1 MANRFAHLIPAGQG
15 AQAKPQNRFA
25 HLIPKATPQASNEAG
40 KSNRELSWAD
50 TGKDAVQSL
59 GSGLVRGATG
69 LVGLPG
75 DIGRLAITGMG
86 KLNGTDP
93 AEIERLR
100 QGFPIPGSADI
111 TGAVERNITGPLHE
125 SRSTVGDYAET
136 IGEFAPNA
144 LGGGGGLIRKAA
156 QVVVPALTTRA
167 AGDIPGIKGT
177 AAEPY
182 ARIIG
187 GVAGGVASAGKV
199 GNTIKEIAKD
209 APTSESVK
217 ATTNALYGKLRD
229 AGIKYDSNAYDDM
242 TLDLVGKLSKEGFRA
257 KQAPLS
263 ADVLEFIAEHRGKSL
278 EYSDFES
285 IRKVASKIL
294 REQSASATDKAAA
307 GVILDHLDDFAGKAA
322 FTHNGSAV
330 NAPALMKEARDF
342 ARRNIVSKQ
351 IEDMMAKAET
361 YQSGYES
368 GLRNQFANYLRS
380 NKAKGLSQIERQA
393 FMDVAKG
400 NFTSNALGT
409 FGKLGFDFGKL
420 GNRAAL
426 LPGGAAAAGL
436 AADHAI
442 TGGATVLAATAAK
455 YAARKMTR
463 NATARAQSTVLA
475 GREAQKA
482 AQKAIKQKAFDV
494 RLNRLKAVDNTRKAS
509 DDKKLKPFRL
519 PNGSMLWYPTLEDYQ
534 QYGKTP

>member
-1 MANRFAHLIPAGQG
+1 MAENRFAKYVQQAPQAPA
-15 AQAKPQNRFA
+15 QNRFA
-25 HLIPKATPQASNEAG
+25 KYAKPADPGDTGDRLSP

-50 TGKDAVQSL
+50 TGKDVVQSL

-86 KLNGTDP
+86 KLHGDDP
-93 AEIERLR
+93 AEIARLT
-100 QGFPIPGSADI
+100 QNFPIPGSADV
-111 TGAVERNITGPLHE
+111 TGSVERNITGPLHE
-125 SRSTVGDYAET
+125 SRSTAGDFAET
-136 IGEFAPNA
+136 IGEFAPNVI
-144 LGGGGGLIRKAA
+144 GGGAGLVRKGAMVA
-156 QVVVPALTTRA
+156 LPAVASETAGQLT
-167 AGDIPGIKGT
+167 KGT
-177 AAEPY
+177 DAEPY
-182 ARIIG
+182 ARIAAGVTG
-187 GVAGGVASAGKV
+187 GLAAAGRSP
-199 GNTIKEIAKD
+199 NSIKQIAKD
-209 APTSESVK
+209 APTQEQVK
-217 ATTNALYGKLRD
+217 ATTSALYKKLRD
-229 AGIKYDSNAYDDM
+229 AGIKYDSNAYDNM
-242 TLDLVGKLSKEGFRA
+242 TLDLVGKLSKDGFRA

-307 GVILDHLDDFAGKAA
+307 GVILDQLDNFAGKAA
-322 FTHNGSAV
+322 FVHNGTAG

-342 ARRNIVSKQ
+342 ARRNIIAKQ
-351 IEDMMAKAET
+351 IDDMMSKAET

-380 NKAKGLSQIERQA
+380 SKSKGLSQTERQA

-409 FGKLGFDFGKL
+409 FGKLGVDFGKL

-426 LPGGAAAAGL
+426 LPAAGAAAGY
-436 AADHAI
+436 AADSVL
-442 TGGATVLAATAAK
+442 TGGATVAAATGAK

-463 NATARAQSTVLA
+463 SATDRAKSTVLA
-475 GREAQKA
+475 GRDAQKA
-482 AQKAIKQKAFDV
+482 AQKQLKQKAFDV
-494 RLNRLKAVDNTRKAS
+494 RFNRLKAVDNARKAS
-509 DDKKLKPFRL
+509 
-519 PNGSMLWYPTLEDYQ
+519 NGQQVAFTDAKGN
-534 QYGKTP
+534 QYGYDGKRLSVSP